1 MNEVLVAI
9 PNVSSP
15 CPVGW
20 CAYYPLP
27 DLPTFVKCAPP
38 GYACPGALTPSPVPT
53 LSSWAYLALAVL
65 VAAAALSLLTRSKP

>member
-1 MNEVLVAI
+1 MTPIVAL

-15 CPVGW
+15 CPIGW

-38 GYACPGALTPSPVPT
+38 GYACPGVVVATPVPA
-53 LSSWAYLALAVL
+53 LSAWAVALAIVL
-65 VAAAALSLLTRSKP
+65 LAGAALKGLAR